1 MRHTR
6 CALVTGVQTCAL
18 PIFEFLYAIASL
30 VLIGAGLAV
39 VFGMIGVINLAHG
52 EFMVIGGYAAIVAV
66 NAGVNTY
73 AAILIA
79 APLAA
84 GIVGLLAERLVIRF
98 LYGRMVD
105 TMLASWGLSLFFI
118 GGITSIFGNTTTGV
132 STHIRSEERRVG
144 KRAYGSV

>member
-84 GIVGLLAERLVIRF
+84 GIL
-98 LYGRMVD
+98 
-105 TMLASWGLSLFFI
+105 GLSPEARRV
-118 GGITSIFGNTTTGV
+118 GNAGV
-132 STHIRSEERRVG
+132 ST
-144 KRAYGSV
+144 GSTRGSPSHSKHNKPPP